1 MSTFPVLSICCAM
14 EIYIDLSYKNCLCV
28 KCSNLIFTCM
38 ARQINKA
45 LGKFSEVMVYM
56 DWVYKKIST
65 IFFLV
70 AQMTKYSMGWSVING
85 PVKK

>member
-1 MSTFPVLSICCAM
+1 MSTFPVLSICCAK
-14 EIYIDLSYKNCLCV
+14 EIYIDLSYKNFLCV

-45 LGKFSEVMVYM
+45 LGKFSEAMVYM
-56 DWVYKKIST
+56 DWVYKIIST

-85 PVKK
+85 SVKK

>member
-1 MSTFPVLSICCAM
+1 
-14 EIYIDLSYKNCLCV
+14 
-28 KCSNLIFTCM
+28 M
-38 ARQINKA
+38 ARQINKAALKA